1 VSNRINAQQEKWNMT
16 TLFFGQARQ
25 WFAAR
30 CLSLIRLC
38 CLVTLILCIPTS
50 TAAELEEL
58 SVTDADGEYS
68 LRIVEV
74 LNVPADYVRKV
85 ITDYKHAYRI
95 DPTITKVEVLPTDRD
110 KVVRVRNIS
119 EQCVGPFCFEIA
131 WAGDIVE
138 TKDGDIQ
145 VKTIPELSNFASG
158 SAIWRIRPQ
167 GEHAWVFYESRLKP
181 AFFIPPVIGD
191 VIIEKHI
198 KEGALD
204 IFKNIEHQAI
214 TMLARHQPE
223 YLKRLSRKR
232 G

>member
-1 VSNRINAQQEKWNMT
+1 MT
-16 TLFFGQARQ
+16 TLFLEQARERYP
-25 WFAAR
+25 AL

-50 TAAELEEL
+50 TADEFEEL

-68 LRIVEV
+68 LRIVGV

-95 DPTITKVEVLPTDRD
+95 DPAITKVEVLPTDRD
-110 KVVRVRNIS
+110 EVVRVRNFS
-119 EQCVGPFCFEIA
+119 EQCVGPFCFEIV

-167 GEHAWVFYESRLKP
+167 GEHTWVFYESRLKP

-191 VIIEKHI
+191 IIIEKHI
-198 KEGALD
+198 KEDALN
-204 IFKNIEHQAI
+204 IFKNIERQAI
-214 TMLARHQPE
+214 TMLARDVRHQPE
-223 YLKRLSRKR
+223 YLKRLFRKR

>member
-1 VSNRINAQQEKWNMT
+1 MT
-16 TLFFGQARQ
+16 TLFFGQAKQ

-38 CLVTLILCIPTS
+38 WLITLILCIPTS
-50 TAAELEEL
+50 TAGEPEEL

-68 LRIVEV
+68 LRIAEV
-74 LNVPADYVRKV
+74 LNVRADYVRRV
-85 ITDYKHAYRI
+85 ITDYSHAYRI

-110 KVVRVRNIS
+110 KVVRLRNLS
-119 EQCVGPFCFEIA
+119 KQCVGPFCFEIA

-145 VKTIPELSNFASG
+145 VKTIPELSNFESG

-167 GEHAWVFYESRLKP
+167 GEHTWVIYESRLKP
-181 AFFIPPVIGD
+181 GFFIPPVIGD
-191 VIIEKHI
+191 IIIKTHI
-198 KEGALD
+198 KEAALD
-204 IFKNIEHQAI
+204 IFENIERQAI
-214 TMLARHQPE
+214 TMSARDVGHQPE
-223 YLKRLSRKR
+223 YLKRLYRKR